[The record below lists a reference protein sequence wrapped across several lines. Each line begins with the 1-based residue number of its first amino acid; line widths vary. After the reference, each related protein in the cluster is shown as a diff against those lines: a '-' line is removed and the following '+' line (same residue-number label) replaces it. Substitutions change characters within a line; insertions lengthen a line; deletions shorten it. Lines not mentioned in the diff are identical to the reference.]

1 MATLTHAD
9 YRVVLNYYGVYNNKM
24 TAKQTKTAALDIL
37 ANKLCR
43 CIKKVGDDK
52 QAIAVCKNSVLGK
65 KSLKNGRFTCK
76 KRPKLLSD
84 GKNKQPLLK
93 TRKRLAIKN
102 KKKTRS
108 NRSGSTTRNSKSRV
122 NKVKR
127 RK

>member
-9 YRVVLNYYGVYNNKM
+9 YRVVLKYYGIFNKKM
-24 TAKQTKTAALDIL
+24 SVKQTRIAALDIL

-65 KSLKNGRFTCK
+65 KSLRNGRFTCK
-76 KRPKLLSD
+76 KGAKLLAD
-84 GKNKQPLLK
+84 GKNKEPLLK
-93 TRKRLAIKN
+93 TRKRLSIKN
-102 KKKTRS
+102 KRKTRS
-108 NRSGSTTRNSKSRV
+108 KRSTTRNSNSRV
-122 NKVKR
+122 NKIKR